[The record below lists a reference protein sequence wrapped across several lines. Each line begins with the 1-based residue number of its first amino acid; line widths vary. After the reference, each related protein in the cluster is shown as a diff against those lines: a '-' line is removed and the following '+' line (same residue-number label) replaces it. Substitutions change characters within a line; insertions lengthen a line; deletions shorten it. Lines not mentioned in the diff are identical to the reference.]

1 MRAQLRKAEMT
12 MSSALTR
19 VCMIA
24 GSTGML
30 AGCGGGVLQSNP
42 ATVQAA
48 GVGAAAALIGCA
60 PAWLPTPRAVPC
72 RPNREASWMSPAAA
86 GPLLYV
92 SDIGA
97 EDVDVFSYPGGK
109 QVGTLTGFSEPAGL
123 CTDRKGDVFVVDGGD
138 DRILEYAHGGTSP
151 IATLQTS
158 GAGTPL
164 GCSVD
169 PKSGNLAA
177 TNFQASP
184 DGFGSVMIFTK
195 ARGTPQQ
202 YKALYHTY
210 YCTYDDAG
218 NLYVD
223 GFANDGQVTLI
234 EFAKGQSTLTQL
246 GLQTNS
252 GWAGGL
258 AWNGKHLL
266 MEDPLAN
273 KFVPSRPTNAIYVL
287 SIVSFVATLEQTMPL
302 GGAIDV
308 AEFAVRG
315 KTVIAPDASNE
326 NVGYY
331 PYPQG
336 GSPTKTLTGFYEPL
350 GVALSN

>member
-1 MRAQLRKAEMT
+1 
-12 MSSALTR
+12 
-19 VCMIA
+19 
-24 GSTGML
+24 ML
-30 AGCGGGVLQSNP
+30 VGCGGGGLLQNNAGAVRP
-42 ATVQAA
+42 AA
-48 GVGAAAALIGCA
+48 VGAAAGRIDCT
-60 PAWLPTPRAVPC
+60 PAWLPTPRAIVC
-72 RPNREASWMSPAAA
+72 HRNTEKSWMSPAAA

-109 QVGTLTGFSEPAGL
+109 QVGKLTGFSEPAGL
-123 CTDRKGDVFVVDGGD
+123 CTDRKGDVFVVDSGS

-151 IATLQTS
+151 IATLL
-158 GAGTPL
+158 GGTPL

-169 PKSGNLAA
+169 PRSGNLAA
-177 TNFQASP
+177 TNFMAGP
-184 DGFGSVMIFTK
+184 NGFGSVMIFTK

-202 YKALYHTY
+202 YNALYHTY
-210 YCTYDDAG
+210 FCAYDDAG

-223 GFANDGQVTLI
+223 GFANDGQVALI

-287 SIVSFVATLEQTMPL
+287 SIVSFVAMLEQTMPL
-302 GGAIDV
+302 GGALDV
-308 AEFAVRG
+308 AQFAVRG
-315 KTVIAPDASNE
+315 KTVIAADASNE
-326 NVGYY
+326 NVVYY

-336 GSPTKTLTGFYEPL
+336 GSPTKTLTDFYEPL
-350 GVALSN
+350 GIALSN